1 MKLLRLLGI
10 GLAVLVIAAWAA
22 LRLEL
27 AASRPQAVG
36 RQALAGLGA
45 PVTVERDA
53 AGVVTLTAA
62 DRTDLARATGFVHA
76 QERFFQMDLL
86 RRDAAGELAALV
98 GPLAV
103 ERDRARRLHRMRAVA
118 ERTLARAH
126 AEDVALIEAYAAG
139 VNAGLA
145 ALGSAPYEYL
155 ILRQAPAPWR
165 PVDSVLVSHA
175 MWFDLTD
182 EDGRRE
188 RDRARL
194 VAALPPAVVE
204 LLMPRASSWDSPL
217 RSDEAQPPVAALPG
231 PEVVDLRTV
240 VPTTA
245 GAAAAAEDPER
256 ERLVGSNNFAVGGAL
271 TADGRAILAGD
282 MHLGHAVPNIWFR
295 LRLRA
300 PGLDATGVTLPGVPV
315 LVAGSNGKVAW
326 AFTNSYGDWTDLRR
340 LEVDG
345 DRYRTAEG
353 WAPFERVTE
362 TIAVARGEPVT
373 LEVRATRWGPVF
385 EDAGGAYAIGWLA
398 HRPEATNLELLHA
411 EQATSVA
418 ELVALAPRLGIPPQ
432 NMAMADAQGHVG
444 WTIAGRIPQRDGWR
458 EASDGWTPR
467 GPEAPAAAGFLD
479 SVADLAVVDPPDHRI
494 WTANG
499 RVASG
504 AALVAIGDGGY
515 DLGARARQIRDG
527 LRARERFTERDLLAI
542 QLDDRALFLAP
553 WRELLLA
560 TLAGGHADAPLR
572 AEARRL
578 VEGWSGRAAVDDAGY
593 RIVRGFRLEVRK
605 RLVAALE
612 APLLATDPE
621 FAAFDGGVE
630 GAVWRIVT
638 ERPAHLLPGGTA
650 DWDGFLLAALDASL
664 PARTPGAL
672 AAATWGQANRARI
685 RHPLSAIPTVGAL
698 YDMPATPLPGDHN
711 MPRVQARAFG
721 ASQRMVVAPGRE
733 ADGYFH
739 MPAGQSGHPLVPYY
753 AAGHADWAQGRPS
766 PFLPGPTRW
775 TLTLI
780 PGGR

>member
-10 GLAVLVIAAWAA
+10 GSVVLAVGTVMAFRVVLS
-22 LRLEL
+22 
-27 AASRPQAVG
+27 ASRPQAVG
-36 RQALAGLGA
+36 TRAVVGLAA
-45 PVTVERDA
+45 PVKVARDA

-62 DRTDLARATGFVHA
+62 DRADLARATGFVHA

-98 GPLAV
+98 GSVAL

-118 ERTLARAH
+118 ERTLAIAH
-126 AEDVALIEAYAAG
+126 AEDVVLIEAYAAG

-145 ALGSAPYEYL
+145 ALRRKPYEYYF
-155 ILRQAPAPWR
+155 LRRTPEPWR

-182 EDGRRE
+182 EDGQRE

-194 VAALPPAVVE
+194 MAALPPAVVE
-204 LLMPRASSWDSPL
+204 LLMPRASTWDAPL
-217 RSDEAQPPVAALPG
+217 RPEQPQPPVAALPG
-231 PEVVDLRTV
+231 PEVVDLRAV
-240 VPTTA
+240 APTTA
-245 GAAAAAEDPER
+245 GAAVEGPER

-295 LRLRA
+295 MRLRA
-300 PGLDATGVTLPGVPV
+300 PGLDATGVTLPGIPV

-340 LEVDG
+340 LQVVG
-345 DRYRTAEG
+345 DSYRIAEG

-362 TIAVARGEPVT
+362 TIEVAHGAPVT
-373 LEVRATRWGPVF
+373 LEARATRWGPVI
-385 EDAGGAYAIGWLA
+385 EDAGGAYAIEWLA

-411 EQATSVA
+411 ERATSVA
-418 ELVALAPRLGIPPQ
+418 ELVALAPRLGIPPL

-444 WTIAGRIPQRDGWR
+444 WAIAGRIPRRDGWQD
-458 EASDGWTPR
+458 AADGLAPR
-467 GPEAPAAAGFLD
+467 GPAAPAVAGYLE

-515 DLGARARQIRDG
+515 DLGARASQIRDG
-527 LRARERFTERDLLAI
+527 LRARERFAERDLLAI

-578 VEGWSGRAAVDDAGY
+578 VEGWSGRAAIDDAGY

-612 APLLATDPE
+612 APLLASDPG

-638 ERPAHLLPGGTA
+638 ERPAHLLPAGSA
-650 DWDGFLLAALDASL
+650 DWDAFLLDALDASL

-685 RHPLSAIPTVGAL
+685 RHPLSAVPTVGAL
-698 YDMPATPLPGDHN
+698 YDMPATPLPGDNN

-739 MPAGQSGHPLVPYY
+739 MPAGQSGHPLAPYY